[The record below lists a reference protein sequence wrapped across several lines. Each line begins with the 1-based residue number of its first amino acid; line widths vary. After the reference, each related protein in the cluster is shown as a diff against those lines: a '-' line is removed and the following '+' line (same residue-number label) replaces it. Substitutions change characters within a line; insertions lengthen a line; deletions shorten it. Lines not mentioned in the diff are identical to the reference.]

1 MKKIA
6 LWSSLAVLA
15 IAGSIFIAADH
26 LDAPNVASTT
36 ADIADFYAFEGENT
50 DATTFIVTLPA
61 GDAAANFDENVM
73 IEINIDNTGADV
85 PGAFPAS
92 VGVTE
97 ELVIQ
102 ALRQGDRMYFFG
114 PYDAAGNTGLSGSID
129 VNQAIG
135 SVEINGAGETLSN
148 GVRAFAGQ
156 RQDAFFFDFN
166 QFNTV
171 ISTAPAD
178 GFGTTG
184 SNFFEPLNVNAVVVE
199 VPNSLLG
206 TAPTH
211 LADQFRAGLMAP
223 VYGLPD
229 SYNVWVETKR
239 R

>member
-6 LWSSLAVLA
+6 LWSTLAIVA
-15 IAGSIFIAADH
+15 IAGSLIAADH
-26 LDAPNVASTT
+26 LDAPNVRNMNT
-36 ADIADFYAFEGENT
+36 DIADFFAFEGENST
-50 DATTFIVTLPA
+50 STTFIVSLPA
-61 GDAAANFDENVM
+61 GSAASNFDENVM

-102 ALRQGDRMYFFG
+102 ALRQGDKMYFFG
-114 PYDAAGNTGLSGSID
+114 PYAPNSTTLNSTID
-129 VNQAIG
+129 TNEAIG
-135 SVEINGAGETLSN
+135 SVTIGSPGELLT
-148 GVRAFAGQ
+148 GGIRAFAGQ
-156 RQDAFFFDFN
+156 RQDAFFFDFQ

-171 ISTAPAD
+171 IGTAPAE

-184 SNFFEPLNVNAVVVE
+184 TNAFTGANVNAIVLE
-199 VPNSLLG
+199 VPNVLLG

-211 LADQFRAGLMAP
+211 LADQFRAGLGAP
-223 VYGLPD
+223 IYGLPN

-239 R
+239 RI

>member
-6 LWSSLAVLA
+6 LWSTLAIAA
-15 IAGSIFIAADH
+15 IAGSLIAADH
-26 LDAPNVASTT
+26 LDAPAVRNTS
-36 ADIADFYAFEGENT
+36 ADIADFYAFEGEN
-50 DATTFIVTLPA
+50 ASSTTFIVTLPA
-61 GDAAANFDENVM
+61 SSASSNFDENVL

-97 ELVIQ
+97 DLVIQ

-114 PYDAAGNTGLSGSID
+114 PYAPDSTTISGGID
-129 VNQAIG
+129 VNEAIG
-135 SVEINGAGETLSN
+135 SVVIGSAGETLTG
-148 GVRAFAGQ
+148 GVRAYAGQ
-156 RQDAFFFDFN
+156 RQDAFFFDFQ

-171 ISTAPAD
+171 IGTAPAA

-184 SNFFEPLNVNAVVVE
+184 TNAFAAANVNAIVVE

-211 LADQFRAGLMAP
+211 LADQFRAGLGVP
-223 VYGLPD
+223 VYGLPA
-229 SYNVWVETKR
+229 SYNVWAETKR
-239 R
+239 RN

>member
-6 LWSSLAVLA
+6 LWSTLAIVA
-15 IAGSIFIAADH
+15 IAGSLIAADH
-26 LDAPNVASTT
+26 LDAPNVRNMNT
-36 ADIADFYAFEGENT
+36 DIADFFAFEGENST
-50 DATTFIVTLPA
+50 STTFIVSLPA
-61 GDAAANFDENVM
+61 GSAASNFDENVM

-114 PYDAAGNTGLSGSID
+114 PYAPDSTTLNSTID
-129 VNQAIG
+129 TNEAIG
-135 SVEINGAGETLSN
+135 SVVIGSPGELLT
-148 GVRAFAGQ
+148 GGIRAFAGQ
-156 RQDAFFFDFN
+156 RQDAFFFDFQ

-171 ISTAPAD
+171 IGTAPAE

-184 SNFFEPLNVNAVVVE
+184 TNAFAGANVNAIVLE
-199 VPNSLLG
+199 VPNVLLG

-211 LADQFRAGLMAP
+211 LADQFRAGLGAP
-223 VYGLPD
+223 IYGLPN

-239 R
+239 RN

>member
-6 LWSSLAVLA
+6 LWSTLA
-15 IAGSIFIAADH
+15 IVAIASFIIAADH
-26 LDAPNVASTT
+26 LDAPNVASQPS
-36 ADIADFYAFEGENT
+36 DIADFFAFEGENPNST
-50 DATTFIVTLPA
+50 VFIVSLPA
-61 GDAAANFDENVM
+61 SSAASNFDENVM

-114 PYDAAGNTGLSGSID
+114 PYAPDSTSLSSTINVD
-129 VNQAIG
+129 EAIG
-135 SVEINGAGETLSN
+135 SVAINSQGETLT
-148 GVRAFAGQ
+148 GGIRAFAGQ
-156 RQDAFFFDFN
+156 RQDAFFFDFQ

-171 ISTAPAD
+171 IGTAPAD

-184 SNFFEPLNVNAVVVE
+184 TNAFANANVNAIVLE
-199 VPNSLLG
+199 VPNALLG

-211 LADQFRAGLMAP
+211 LADQFRAGLNVP
-223 VYGLPD
+223 VYGLPN

-239 R
+239 RN

>member
-6 LWSSLAVLA
+6 LWSTLAIVA
-15 IAGSIFIAADH
+15 IAGSLIAADH
-26 LDAPNVASTT
+26 LDAPNVRNMNT
-36 ADIADFYAFEGENT
+36 DIADFFAFEGENST
-50 DATTFIVTLPA
+50 STTFIVSLPA
-61 GDAAANFDENVM
+61 GSAASNFDENVM

-102 ALRQGDRMYFFG
+102 ALRQGDKMYFFG
-114 PYDAAGNTGLSGSID
+114 PYAPNSTTLNSTID
-129 VNQAIG
+129 TNEAIG
-135 SVEINGAGETLSN
+135 SVTIGSPGELLT
-148 GVRAFAGQ
+148 GGIRAFAGQ
-156 RQDAFFFDFN
+156 RQDAFFFDFQ

-171 ISTAPAD
+171 IGTAPAE

-184 SNFFEPLNVNAVVVE
+184 TNAFTGANVNAIVLE
-199 VPNSLLG
+199 VPNVLLG

-211 LADQFRAGLMAP
+211 LADQFRAGLGAP
-223 VYGLPD
+223 IYGLPN

-239 R
+239 RN